1 MKKWL
6 MGLITALVLAVLV
19 LSLLNGDR
27 VAEKKKIEEDAAFMV
42 SLQDD
47 SVIYH
52 LSDLKEMEPNTF
64 EAVLKTNGKDPL
76 VFQYEGVELR
86 NILSSSGVDLSL
98 YETVVLTAIDGYSVA
113 YSTEEVMEPGNVY
126 LVYAREGELLETR
139 EEGGRGPYQTVVVSD
154 QFSNRRCKFAV
165 EVELR

>member
-6 MGLITALVLAVLV
+6 MGLIAALVLAVAV

-42 SLQDD
+42 SVQDD
-47 SVIYH
+47 RVLYH
-52 LSDLKEMEPNTF
+52 LSDLKEMEPDIF

-76 VFQYEGVELR
+76 VFEYEGVELR

-113 YSTEEVMEPGNVY
+113 YSAEEVMEPGNVY

-139 EEGGRGPYQTVVVSD
+139 EDGGRGPYQTVVVSD

-165 EVELR
+165 EVEVR